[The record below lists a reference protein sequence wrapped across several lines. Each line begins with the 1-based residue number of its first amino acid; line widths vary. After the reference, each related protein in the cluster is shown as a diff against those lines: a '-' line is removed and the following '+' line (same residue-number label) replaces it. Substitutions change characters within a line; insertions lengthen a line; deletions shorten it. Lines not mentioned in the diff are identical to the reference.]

1 MLRTVYMCTCLQFI
15 EIKNH
20 LTNLII
26 MSTGTGTRMFQ
37 DYIAKSDHGSGWKC
51 SICGKESAQKVNL
64 VKHIESVH
72 FPDMFSYEC
81 KYCDKTF
88 NAKNSLYAHVSRT
101 HKSQ

>member
-1 MLRTVYMCTCLQFI
+1 
-15 EIKNH
+15 
-20 LTNLII
+20 

-37 DYIAKSDHGSGWKC
+37 DYIAKSDHSSGWKC
-51 SICGKESAQKVNL
+51 TICGKESAQKVNL